1 MENKIFLSKIT
12 VTTICALLGDKLGA
26 IGSVLILFIFLMFV
40 DYISGMLAAK
50 KEALEHPNSS
60 KYGWSSKKGLIGIYK
75 KIGYMFTVLVAIS
88 TDYLIFN
95 MIEEMGIVY
104 KTNTLFGLM
113 VLVWFILNESLSI
126 LENAGRM
133 GVKLPEF
140 LVQVLANMK
149 NDINEKK

>member
-1 MENKIFLSKIT
+1 
-12 VTTICALLGDKLGA
+12 
-26 IGSVLILFIFLMFV
+26 
-40 DYISGMLAAK
+40 
-50 KEALEHPNSS
+50 
-60 KYGWSSKKGLIGIYK
+60 
-75 KIGYMFTVLVAIS
+75 
-88 TDYLIFN
+88 

-133 GVKLPEF
+133 GVKLPDF